1 VSVLWVRSMLLPIDR
16 GEAGIGRGELSDG
29 RFTQALGASMAL
41 LLIDSSSRARRM
53 MLSGNL
59 RLKAIKCHDSGMK
72 KSAEKVGQ
80 KWAKMLCQEPRSA
93 AYQWSGPCD
102 AKLEILVPT

>member
-1 VSVLWVRSMLLPIDR
+1 
-16 GEAGIGRGELSDG
+16 
-29 RFTQALGASMAL
+29 
-41 LLIDSSSRARRM
+41 M
-53 MLSGNL
+53 MLSGDL

-72 KSAEKVGQ
+72 KSAEMVGQ

-102 AKLEILVPT
+102 AKLEILVPSPLACQLQIPHAIEVIANPSSSYIPFYR